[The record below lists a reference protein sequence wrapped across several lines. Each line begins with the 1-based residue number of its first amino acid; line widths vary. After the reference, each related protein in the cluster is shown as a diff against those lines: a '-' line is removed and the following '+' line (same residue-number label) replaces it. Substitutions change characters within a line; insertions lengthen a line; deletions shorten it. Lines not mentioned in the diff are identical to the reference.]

1 MRGGGGG
8 RGGEGGKEGGR
19 EGGGEEGR
27 EGGRGGESREDNF
40 LPCDRINVLSHM
52 GIDLFLS
59 V

>member
-1 MRGGGGG
+1 ML
-8 RGGEGGKEGGR
+8 ECILGGKEGGR